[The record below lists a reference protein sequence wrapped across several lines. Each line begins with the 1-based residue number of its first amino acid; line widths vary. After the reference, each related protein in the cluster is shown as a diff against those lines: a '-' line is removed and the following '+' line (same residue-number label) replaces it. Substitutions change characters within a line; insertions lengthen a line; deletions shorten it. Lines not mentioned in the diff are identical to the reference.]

1 MFGSKEASEDKLK
14 KMVKRKMG
22 QIKKTVS
29 GFGQDNAGSACK
41 SLLQLREMM
50 VLLIF

>member
-14 KMVKRKMG
+14 KRKMG

-41 SLLQLREMM
+41 SLCSFEK
-50 VLLIF
+50 

>member
-1 MFGSKEASEDKLK
+1 MFGLKEASEDKLK
-14 KMVKRKMG
+14 KMVEKGKRKMG

-41 SLLQLREMM
+41 SLCSFEK
-50 VLLIF
+50 

>member
-14 KMVKRKMG
+14 KTGGKRKMG

-41 SLLQLREMM
+41 SLCSFEK
-50 VLLIF
+50 

>member
-14 KMVKRKMG
+14 KWWKRKMG

-29 GFGQDNAGSACK
+29 GFRQDNAGSACK
-41 SLLQLREMM
+41 SLCSFEK
-50 VLLIF
+50 